1 MANLKSNL
9 EFVHGGG
16 WVRKYRN
23 VRPKTAGF
31 AVLAV
36 VCLLVALG
44 IPTLVSVGDWL
55 RLGLFL
61 PVLGFLALAIHSFRS
76 EAPRKIAERTANP
89 NCDLRKLY

>member
-1 MANLKSNL
+1 MTNLKSNL

-31 AVLAV
+31 VVLAV
-36 VCLLVALG
+36 VWLLLALG
-44 IPTLVSVGDWL
+44 IPPLVSVGDWL
-55 RLGLFL
+55 RLVLFL
-61 PVLGFLALAIHSFRS
+61 PVLVFLALAIHSSRT
-76 EAPRKIAERTANP
+76 EAPRKIADRTANP